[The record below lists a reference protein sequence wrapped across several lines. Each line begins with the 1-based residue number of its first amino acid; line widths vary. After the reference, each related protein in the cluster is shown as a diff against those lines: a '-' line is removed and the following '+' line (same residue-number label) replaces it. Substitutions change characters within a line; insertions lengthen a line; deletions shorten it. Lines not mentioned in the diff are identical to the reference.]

1 MSVKPATAPPAS
13 SSKALSV
20 VDASS
25 STLPKQSS
33 EAAATSAVHDWN
45 MTVKVLTVS
54 RRVMKIPLFLSSASF
69 RELIAP
75 MTAEPNAPSVERK
88 DAESSA
94 NVLPSRSRAVLMF

>member
-69 RELIAP
+69 SELIAE
-75 MTAEPNAPSVERK
+75 MMAEPNAPSVERK

-94 NVLPSRSRAVLMF
+94 NVPPSWSRAVLMF